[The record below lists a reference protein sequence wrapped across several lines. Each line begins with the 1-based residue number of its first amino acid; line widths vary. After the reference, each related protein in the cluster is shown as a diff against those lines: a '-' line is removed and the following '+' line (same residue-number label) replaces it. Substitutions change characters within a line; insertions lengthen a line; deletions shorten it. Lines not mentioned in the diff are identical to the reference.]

1 MNKNLKPYLLIAP
14 TGILVGFIMI
24 VGITNCIVQS
34 LGYFPQIGMNNM
46 TLDYYK
52 EILGEATFLKSLLF
66 SMKTSLISSLI
77 SVLLGIILSYLLCQD
92 KHSKFRDA
100 ILHLP
105 IIIPHIIVVILMI
118 FIFSQTGIVS
128 RILFNLGIIDS
139 SSSFFN
145 LVLDKNGIGI
155 ILVYL
160 WKGVPYVIIT
170 TYNILRNINEK
181 LEVVAMNL
189 GANKFQ
195 IFINIV
201 LPLAMPSIISSFII
215 LFTFAFGSYEVPFLI
230 GPSTPKA
237 LPVYS
242 YINYIS
248 SDLSKRSL
256 AMVINTLLSILS
268 FILLIIYNKIFN
280 KIYKYKL

>member
-139 SSSFFN
+139 
-145 LVLDKNGIGI
+145 
-155 ILVYL
+155 
-160 WKGVPYVIIT
+160 
-170 TYNILRNINEK
+170 
-181 LEVVAMNL
+181 
-189 GANKFQ
+189 
-195 IFINIV
+195 
-201 LPLAMPSIISSFII
+201 
-215 LFTFAFGSYEVPFLI
+215 
-230 GPSTPKA
+230 
-237 LPVYS
+237 
-242 YINYIS
+242 
-248 SDLSKRSL
+248 
-256 AMVINTLLSILS
+256 
-268 FILLIIYNKIFN
+268 
-280 KIYKYKL
+280 